1 MKIKQLIAIKYIR
14 LKISL
19 LSFISKRRAALL
31 AFEIFT
37 TPPEKH
43 SGLTT
48 AAVFNFAEPL
58 YEYLDGLKIN
68 GYCWNKGKAT
78 KVLILHG
85 FSSSAAKFHHFILPL
100 IEKGYEV
107 IAFDA
112 PAHGNSEGKTVN
124 VLQYSLLIEKIY
136 KNYGPINGFIAHS
149 FGGIAV
155 CLALENIPHD
165 ENTKLVL
172 LAPATETASAIDNT
186 FTLLNI
192 KNKKVR
198 EEFDQLIFEKSG
210 HQPEWFSIKRA
221 MQNCKAT
228 TLWFHDEEDDLTPLR
243 DALNVKDLNL
253 PNIQFIISKGLGHRR
268 IYHDSFVKNEL
279 INFL

>member
-112 PAHGNSEGKTVN
+112 PAHGNSEGKR
-124 VLQYSLLIEKIY
+124 LYPQ
-136 KNYGPINGFIAHS
+136 
-149 FGGIAV
+149 
-155 CLALENIPHD
+155 
-165 ENTKLVL
+165 
-172 LAPATETASAIDNT
+172 
-186 FTLLNI
+186 LNA
-192 KNKKVR
+192 
-198 EEFDQLIFEKSG
+198 Q
-210 HQPEWFSIKRA
+210 
-221 MQNCKAT
+221 
-228 TLWFHDEEDDLTPLR
+228 
-243 DALNVKDLNL
+243 
-253 PNIQFIISKGLGHRR
+253 
-268 IYHDSFVKNEL
+268 
-279 INFL
+279 